1 MRPEAQLVEHTHSV
15 RRGWPWLVAAF
26 FLCPCHVPILL
37 AVLGTGVLGGAL
49 ARNLWLVI
57 LAMGVAFAIAL
68 ARGLGERREPACAA
82 CREEERAK

>member
-1 MRPEAQLVEHTHSV
+1 MRPEAQFVEHTHTV

-57 LAMGVAFAIAL
+57 LAMGMAFVIAL
-68 ARGLGERREPACAA
+68 ARGLREKREPACAA
-82 CREEERAK
+82 CREEAVSK

>member
-1 MRPEAQLVEHTHSV
+1 MRPDAQLVKHTHAV

-37 AVLGTGVLGGAL
+37 AVLGAGVLGGAL
-49 ARNLWLVI
+49 ARNQWLVI

-68 ARGLGERREPACAA
+68 IRGLGERRHPACAA
-82 CREEERAK
+82 CG